1 MKLFSP
7 NVNYQCKQDIN
18 KKKLFGVKLM
28 LRKSTVTLTIFVCIT
43 WLCILANAQTSADDR
58 FAVLIKKA
66 DSSFN
71 LSDRQSAESYLSEA
85 NEVLSQNSGI
95 SKVLQGNSK
104 TVQGKL
110 FMESSLET
118 SLGYFNE
125 ALNLEAASR
134 SSQAETKLFIAL
146 AYYYAGDYNTARSY
160 LAESKEFFLTNRDN
174 ANYAQ
179 VLNNEGV
186 IAFMEGDAETAKEL
200 CEQALSINLAIENS
214 LNASKNQQNLDFIN
228 GRTVTKKSINI
239 KPFNKV
245 EGGGGNSGSGTGVG
259 TGGGGTVII
268 NGGGLY

>member
-43 WLCILANAQTSADDR
+43 WLCVSANAQTSANDR
-58 FAVLIKKA
+58 FAVLVKKA

-71 LSDRQSAESYLSEA
+71 LGDRQSAERYLGEA

-95 SKVLQGNSK
+95 SKTLQGNSK

-110 FMESSLET
+110 FMESSLDT

-125 ALNLEAASR
+125 ALGLASANR

-146 AYYYAGDYNTARSY
+146 AYYYSGDYKTAQRY

-174 ANYAQ
+174 ENYAQ

-186 IAFMEGDAETAKEL
+186 IAFMEGDAETANEL
-200 CEQALSINLAIENS
+200 CGQALSINAEIGNS
-214 LNASKNQQNLDFIN
+214 LNASRNQQNIDFIN
-228 GRTVTKKSINI
+228 GRAVTKKGYNY
-239 KPFNKV
+239 KPVKA

-259 TGGGGTVII
+259 TGGGGTVILG
-268 NGGGLY
+268 GGGLY

>member
-1 MKLFSP
+1 
-7 NVNYQCKQDIN
+7 
-18 KKKLFGVKLM
+18 M
-28 LRKSTVTLTIFVCIT
+28 LRKSTVTLTVFVCIT

-58 FAVLIKKA
+58 FAGLVKKA

-71 LSDRQSAESYLSEA
+71 LSDRQSAENYLSEA
-85 NEVLSQNSGI
+85 NAVLSQNSGI
-95 SKVLQGNSK
+95 SKILQGNSK

-125 ALNLEAASR
+125 ALNLEAASE

-146 AYYYAGDYNTARSY
+146 AYYYSGDYGTARRY
-160 LAESKEFFLTNRDN
+160 LAESKEFFSTNRDN

-179 VLNNEGV
+179 ALNNEGV
-186 IAFMEGDAETAKEL
+186 IAFMEGDAETANTL
-200 CEQALSINLAIENS
+200 CRQALSINLEIGNS
-214 LNASKNQQNLDFIN
+214 INAAKNQQNLDFIN
-228 GRTVTKKSINI
+228 GRAVTKKGYND
-239 KPFNKV
+239 KPVKA

-268 NGGGLY
+268 GGGGLY

>member
-1 MKLFSP
+1 
-7 NVNYQCKQDIN
+7 
-18 KKKLFGVKLM
+18 M
-28 LRKSTVTLTIFVCIT
+28 LRKSTVTLTVFVCVT
-43 WLCILANAQTSADDR
+43 WLCILANGQTSADDR
-58 FAVLIKKA
+58 FAVLVKKA

-85 NEVLSQNSGI
+85 NEILSQNSGI
-95 SKVLQGNSK
+95 SKILQGNSK

-125 ALNLEAASR
+125 ALNLAAASR

-146 AYYYAGDYNTARSY
+146 AYYYSADYKTAQIY

-174 ANYAQ
+174 ENYAQ

-186 IAFMEGDAETAKEL
+186 IAFMEGDAETANTL
-200 CEQALSINLAIENS
+200 CRQALSINLEIGNS
-214 LNASKNQQNLDFIN
+214 INAEKNRQNLDFIT
-228 GRTVTKKSINI
+228 GRTVTKKGYN
-239 KPFNKV
+239 NKSV
-245 EGGGGNSGSGTGVG
+245 KAEGGGGNTGSGTGVG

-268 NGGGLY
+268 GGGGGLY